1 MYEVLNQKD
10 KVFCRIGDEL
20 TYMIFPNAA
29 DGVTIRIQKRENW
42 YDDKDWNGGTV
53 SAPVTMEEY
62 ESLTVHEINVIFNT
76 LKNFAIYLTEPDEKA
91 NLSVK
96 ITDRQIHMFGVFNQ
110 GAVRRMKEFR
120 YKRMREKVRKLQICG
135 R

>member
-10 KVFCRIGDEL
+10 KVFCRIGDEF

-62 ESLTVHEINVIFNT
+62 ESLTVHELNVIFKALAEFT
-76 LKNFAIYLTEPDEKA
+76 VYLTDSNDKLKMDVCITEDRIRLEYPELMA
-91 NLSVK
+91 GLSYIRTEESRK
-96 ITDRQIHMFGVFNQ
+96 ERQS
-110 GAVRRMKEFR
+110 
-120 YKRMREKVRKLQICG
+120 CG

>member
-10 KVFCRIGDEL
+10 KVFCRIGDEF

-62 ESLTVHEINVIFNT
+62 ESLTVHELNVIFKA
-76 LKNFAIYLTEPDEKA
+76 LEDFAGSLTEQGEK
-91 NLSVK
+91 VK
-96 ITDRQIHMFGVFNQ
+96 LTARITDDRIHMYDG
-110 GAVRRMKEFR
+110 GAKAFCYMRMSK
-120 YKRMREKVRKLQICG
+120 KVRDLQICG